1 MKNKAF
7 AVLFLGVLILSL
19 LLRVPQLGLRP
30 MHHDEANQAVKFGDL
45 LDRGEYRYD
54 RTDHHGPSLYYL
66 SLPFAWAAGAHTLA
80 ELDEVTL
87 RTVPVAFGVLLLLLL
102 LMLRQELGKGSLLLS
117 GLFLAVSPAV
127 VFYNRFYIQESL
139 FIFFILGTVAS
150 AWRYF
155 KSPSWAWAALWGFF
169 TGMTYATKETCV
181 IIFAALLGA
190 AFLHMRLPRAPEI
203 MPRISKEKRGWH
215 TIVFAGLGMSVCLM
229 LYTSFFQNWQG
240 PGDSLLS
247 FGGYFK
253 RAGGAEWHVHPWYYY
268 LKMLLFERIGRGPIW
283 TEGAVLLLA
292 VIGAA
297 AAFGSPRD
305 RSRDFFR
312 FVTFY
317 TILATLVFSLVP
329 YKTPWNLLPFY
340 LGMVLLAGNGFVWVL
355 KAAKKRWAKAA
366 VVCLLVVNIGFLV
379 FQSWRSNSR
388 FYADPR
394 NPYVYSQTSPDF
406 MRLVQRIQ
414 DLTPLHSQG
423 LKMPIKVI
431 ADPYSTWPLPWYLRF
446 YPFVGY
452 WQDWKDL
459 GDLEGVPL
467 IIASPDQLEKFE
479 FLLNSRYQIEF
490 YGLRPETLLALCI
503 ESDLWK
509 AFIQTRK

>member
-7 AVLFLGVLILSL
+7 AALFLGILCLSL

-45 LDRGEYRYD
+45 LERGEYRYD

-66 SLPFAWAAGAHTLA
+66 TLPFAWASGASSLA
-80 ELDEVTL
+80 ELNEATV
-87 RTVPVAFGVLLLLLL
+87 RSVPVAFGVLLLLLL
-102 LMLRQELGKGSLLLS
+102 LMLQQEMGKGPLLLS
-117 GLFLAVSPAV
+117 GVFLAVSPAV

-139 FIFFILGTVAS
+139 FIFFILGTLAA
-150 AWRYF
+150 AWRYY
-155 KSPSWAWAALWGFF
+155 KTPSWIWAALWGFF
-169 TGMTYATKETCV
+169 AGMTYATKETCV

-190 AFLHMRLPRAPEI
+190 ALLNKVFFRAPENK
-203 MPRISKEKRGWH
+203 PWSGKGKWRGH
-215 TIVFAGLGMSVCLM
+215 AAVFAGTGLSVVGM
-229 LYTSFFQNWQG
+229 LYTSFFHNWRG
-240 PGDSLLS
+240 PLDSLLS
-247 FGGYFK
+247 FGGYFE

-268 LKMLLFERIGRGPIW
+268 LKMLLFERTSRGPVW
-283 TEGAVLLLA
+283 TEGVVLLLA

-297 AAFGSPRD
+297 AAFRSPQD

-340 LGMVLLAGNGFVWVL
+340 LGMILLAGSGSVWVL
-355 KAAKKRWAKAA
+355 KAAKKRWIKT
-366 VVCLLVVNIGFLV
+366 VVVYLLFINLCFLAY
-379 FQSWRSNSR
+379 QSWRSNHR

-414 DLTPLHSQG
+414 DLAPLHSQG

-452 WQDWKDL
+452 WQDWKNA
-459 GDLEGVPL
+459 GGWEGIPL
-467 IIASPDQLEKFE
+467 IIVSPDQLEK
-479 FLLNSRYQIEF
+479 LDLVLDGRYQVEF